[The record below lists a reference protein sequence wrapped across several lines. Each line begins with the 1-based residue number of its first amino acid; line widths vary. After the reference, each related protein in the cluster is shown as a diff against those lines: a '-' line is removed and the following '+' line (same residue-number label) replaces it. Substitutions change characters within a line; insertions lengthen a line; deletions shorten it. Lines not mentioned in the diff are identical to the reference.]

1 MGNSGFFVILGD
13 VPGLK
18 SLIFDDQEF
27 SKTINELTD
36 TFGRSLCFT
45 YWRALR
51 AEVALLPGDNALYTP
66 ELSRLR
72 A

>member
-1 MGNSGFFVILGD
+1 MGNRVFLVILGD

-27 SKTINELTD
+27 SKDINELT
-36 TFGRSLCFT
+36 TQFGHGLCFT

-51 AEVALLPGDNALYTP
+51 AESALLPGDNSPGT
-66 ELSRLR
+66 
-72 A
+72 